1 MDDLR
6 HATATASLDAT
17 RRHLGDAPDWA
28 RAAIDSERQKRGLP
42 VLFSRDS
49 TATATKSPRRH
60 GVARTLVGVAAPGV
74 SSPHRLDERRE
85 RELLPEIIAPS
96 AWDCVAADLLMGET
110 FDFRTGHD
118 GKPWA
123 RSDDPD
129 VEIDFDPVAGL
140 LFRIRGDAA
149 QRFAWPAGG
158 YASIGFVARQW
169 QKMFTRSHGWVRQI
183 DRMTLRHIALMPPHH
198 DAPAYRLARVL
209 SVPPDREMKAF
220 VNLRVDARIAAK
232 EAIRR

>member
-6 HATATASLDAT
+6 LATVTTSADAA
-17 RRHLGDAPDWA
+17 RRHRDDAPDWA

-42 VLFSRDS
+42 VLFAS
-49 TATATKSPRRH
+49 ATKSAPPARRRL
-60 GVARTLVGVAAPGV
+60 VARTLVGVAAPGV
-74 SSPHRLDERRE
+74 STPHRLDEHRE

-123 RSDDPD
+123 QSDDPD

-158 YASIGFVARQW
+158 FASVGFVAREW

-183 DRMTLRHIALMPPHH
+183 DRMTLRHIAIMPPHR

-209 SVPPDREMKAF
+209 SVPPDREMKAL